1 MLFNFCSLK
10 TQYNLKIH
18 GVIHVGGHWGEE
30 IASYIANGIEQIAIF
45 EPLPE
50 NVTRLKAEAGK
61 YQKNISVYETA
72 LGAITGQHLMHVSS
86 NNALSSSL
94 LLPKKHLSQYP
105 DVVFNSQTIVNISTL
120 DSFQLNGFNFL
131 NMDVQGYE
139 LEVLKGSENTLKGID
154 YIYTEVNRDE
164 LYENNA
170 FIEEIDNF
178 LDNYT
183 RVATD
188 WSGNTWGDA
197 LYIKKGLS

>member
-1 MLFNFCSLK
+1 
-10 TQYNLKIH
+10 
-18 GVIHVGGHWGEE
+18 
-30 IASYIANGIEQIAIF
+30 
-45 EPLPE
+45 
-50 NVTRLKAEAGK
+50 
-61 YQKNISVYETA
+61 
-72 LGAITGQHLMHVSS
+72 
-86 NNALSSSL
+86 
-94 LLPKKHLSQYP
+94 
-105 DVVFNSQTIVNISTL
+105 
-120 DSFQLNGFNFL
+120 
-131 NMDVQGYE
+131 MDVQGYE

-197 LYIKKGLS
+197 LYIKKRLV